1 MINNYYLVYLIL
13 NLFSLYSFE
22 SIISTNNINLKLKQN
37 NISCINNNISSIN
50 NNITTKK
57 FRSKFCYIKCNCFP
71 SHTVVN
77 DNINVPNWKGLYSNN
92 V

>member
-22 SIISTNNINLKLKQN
+22 TIVSTNNINLKLKPN
-37 NISCINNNISSIN
+37 NITSIN

-57 FRSKFCYIKCNCFP
+57 FRSKFCLL
-71 SHTVVN
+71 
-77 DNINVPNWKGLYSNN
+77 NVIVFHHIRWLMII
-92 V
+92 

>member
-13 NLFSLYSFE
+13 NLFSLYTFE
-22 SIISTNNINLKLKQN
+22 SIISTNNINLKLKTN
-37 NISCINNNISSIN
+37 NITSIN

-57 FRSKFCYIKCNCFP
+57 IKSKFCYIKCNCFP

>member
-1 MINNYYLVYLIL
+1 MINNYYLAYLIL

-22 SIISTNNINLKLKQN
+22 SIISTNNINLKLKPN
-37 NISCINNNISSIN
+37 NITSIN

-71 SHTVVN
+71 SHTAVN

>member
-22 SIISTNNINLKLKQN
+22 SIISTNNINLKLKPN
-37 NISCINNNISSIN
+37 NITNINNNNNN

-71 SHTVVN
+71 SHTAVN